1 MQMIRTEG
9 ENPFPTIHA
18 DVVACEAW
26 LVAECREVGVVTQ
39 GKTLDETV
47 ASLREALTVHLD
59 REELDRRAPAT
70 GPRLVVRYE
79 TTAFTA

>member
-39 GKTLDETV
+39 GKTLDDTV
-47 ASLREALTVHLD
+47 ANLREALAVHLEG
-59 REELDRRAPAT
+59 EELDRHVPST
-70 GPRLVVRYE
+70 GPRLVLRYE